1 MSLSAITLT
10 VRDDFASDLAAFTL
24 AGLPYLMWRAPV
36 LGASRIWWR
45 AHNGAE
51 GTEVTVPRL
60 MSYAAIAAAGRPDG
74 LTVLIV
80 YTASA
85 AEDAPIYSMVCNV
98 ATGAVVV
105 EPVAIASG
113 SRPALA
119 PLLGNG
125 DRIAL
130 AYLDGRTRAVH
141 LRETYDGGRTWS
153 TARPVLND
161 KVAAS
166 SDLSL
171 VAFGESHL
179 SIGQVGTAGRN
190 LAETGAVTRS
200 RPVTSIAVLGGH
212 RLAVAEAVV
221 RTGQV
226 ADNLRGRLALDGAGN
241 ILAGSMTRQ
250 GADDT
255 VGSLAVYDTFLN
267 TPTLVESAI
276 LAAGAAPGGE
286 IVRAPWSPAGAGAV
300 IATVSGLEAIL
311 DLVAHAGH
319 VLYAASASTALTG
332 KAGWVNL
339 TDLTA
344 GEFALGAGVTRVGA
358 VAAATVAAGGFDLV
372 AVGYTASGAEWLRFG
387 EWLTPPGGVVLNDLH
402 AMPAKVNSLGVS
414 ITSPTAGFL
423 YVGMVDRLNVY
434 AYDGVGQPIRLLV
447 THPLLTGGEVLQIV
461 ALDNGNVV
469 AALGSAGVAVYGPSG
484 ETLGV
489 ATPST
494 LAAMPWKPNTA
505 YGLGALVRPS
515 NGHPYVGARRYY
527 TCTRGGTSGRIEPAW
542 GPSGTFDDPSAAG
555 VGWTYAGSVEP
566 IIAGVAV
573 DQAAGR
579 IFAAGVIGGATA
591 TQGRIYCFD
600 AAGLVNAPPRCA
612 PPLYTVAE
620 GDLRLDPTRVEIKTG
635 SAGATI
641 YYTTDGS
648 EPGPNATLYD
658 PDVGLFYIKSGSY
671 HIRAVAVAPGLAP
684 SIRTELHFTID
695 LPNIAPV
702 LASPEPG
709 TYVDEIQQVTLI
721 CATID
726 VEIRYTTDG
735 SEPTETHGT
744 IFTGTTIAVGQT
756 GTIRARAFRYGM
768 DDSPLADLNYT
779 ITWHLIPVDPA
790 AVSHF
795 LISNGAV
802 VDANGSR
809 GWDQIGAVPK
819 VTLATPVA
827 GRPVTEGMGP
837 FATANYYRLTGSGAG
852 TDVFDTLFNGDFT
865 MTLILKIGAAT
876 DEFFSNWGGSSVGL
890 LFGAVAAQG
899 GVQVFTG
906 GGLTARAPVPS
917 LLDGNPH
924 VITFGRKGT
933 TWYWKTDKNVGASGT
948 ISFPAG
954 TPGNTETRIGRSV
967 HAGGVFTGLL
977 YEARFLTGGPNSL
990 ADLDALHGAIIP

>member
-10 VRDDFASDLAAFTL
+10 VRDAFASDLAAFTL
-24 AGLPYLMWRAPV
+24 AGKPYLMWRAPV

-45 AHNGAE
+45 AHDAAE
-51 GTEVTVPRL
+51 GTEVTPPLL
-60 MSYAAIAAAGRPDG
+60 MSYAALAAVGRSDG
-74 LTVLIV
+74 VTALIV

-85 AEDAPIYSMVCNV
+85 AEDAPIYAMVCNV

-105 EPVAIASG
+105 DPVAIASG
-113 SRPALA
+113 SKPALA
-119 PLLGNG
+119 PLLGSG
-125 DRIAL
+125 DRIVL
-130 AYLDGRTRAVH
+130 AYLDGRSRAVH
-141 LRETYDGGRTWS
+141 LRESYDGGLTWG
-153 TARPVLND
+153 TAKPILNN
-161 KVAAS
+161 KVNAS

-179 SIGQVGTAGRN
+179 SIGQVGAAGRS
-190 LAETGAVTRS
+190 LSETGAVTRS
-200 RPVTSIAVLGGH
+200 RPVTGIVVAGTHRVAVS
-212 RLAVAEAVV
+212 EAVV

-241 ILAGSMTRQ
+241 VLAGSMTRQ
-250 GADDT
+250 GADDA
-255 VGSLAVYDTFLN
+255 VGSLAVYDSFLD
-267 TPTLVESAI
+267 TPTLVESAV

-300 IATVSGLEAIL
+300 IATMAGLEAVL

-319 VLYAASASTALTG
+319 VLYAGTATTALTG
-332 KAGWVNL
+332 RAGWVNL

-344 GEFALGAGVTRVGA
+344 GEFNLGAGVTRVGA

-372 AVGYTASGAEWLRFG
+372 AAGYTAAGAEWLRFG
-387 EWLTPPGGVVLNDLH
+387 EWVTPPGGVTLNNVH
-402 AMPAKVNSLGVS
+402 AMPAKVNSLGIA
-414 ITSPTAGFL
+414 ITSSTTGFI

-434 AYDGVGQPIRLLV
+434 AYDGVGAPIRLLV
-447 THPLLTGGEVLQIV
+447 THPLLTGGEVHQLVVI
-461 ALDNGNVV
+461 DNGNVV
-469 AALGSAGVAVYGPSG
+469 AALGAAGVAVYGPNG

-494 LAAMPWKPNTA
+494 LAAMPWKPNTV

-515 NGHPYVGARRYY
+515 DTHPYTGARRYY
-527 TCTRGGTSGRIEPAW
+527 TCTRGGTSGRVEPAW

-566 IIAGVAV
+566 VITGVAV
-573 DQAAGR
+573 DQSLGR
-579 IFAAGVIGGATA
+579 IYAAGVIGGATA
-591 TQGRIYCFD
+591 TQGRVYSFD

-612 PPLYTVAE
+612 APRFGITE
-620 GDLRLDPTRVEIKTG
+620 GEVRLDPTTVQIASGTP
-635 SAGATI
+635 GAVI

-648 EPGPNATLYD
+648 EPGPQATQYD
-658 PDVGLFYIKSGSY
+658 PFNPPFYPKSGSF
-671 HIRAVAVAPGLAP
+671 HIRAIAVAPGLVP
-684 SIRTELHFTID
+684 SVRTELHFSID

-709 TYVDEIQQVTLI
+709 VYVDEIQQVTLS
-721 CATID
+721 CATIG

-744 IFTGTTIAVGQT
+744 IFTGATIAVPQSN
-756 GTIRARAFRYGM
+756 TIRARAFRYAM
-768 DDSPLADLNYT
+768 DDSPLADFVYT
-779 ITWHLIPVDPA
+779 ITWHLIPVDPL

-795 LISNGAV
+795 LVSNGAV

-809 GWDQIGAVPK
+809 GWDQIGTVPK
-819 VTLATPVA
+819 VALASPVA

-837 FATANYYRLTGSGAG
+837 FATANYYRLTGSGSG
-852 TDVFDTLFNGDFT
+852 SDVFDTLFLGDFT

-876 DEFFSNWGGSSVGL
+876 DEFFSNWNGSSSGL
-890 LFGAVAAQG
+890 LFGAVAALG
-899 GVQVFTG
+899 GVQLYTPSG
-906 GGLTARAPVPS
+906 ATARAPVPP

-933 TWYWKTDKNVGASGT
+933 TWYWKTDKNAGASGT
-948 ISFPAG
+948 ITFPSTASSG
-954 TPGNTETRIGRSV
+954 AETRIGRSV
-967 HAGGVFTGLL
+967 WAGGVFTGIM
-977 YEARFLTGGPNSL
+977 YEGRFVAGGPNSL
-990 ADLDALHGAIIP
+990 ADLDALHAAIIP